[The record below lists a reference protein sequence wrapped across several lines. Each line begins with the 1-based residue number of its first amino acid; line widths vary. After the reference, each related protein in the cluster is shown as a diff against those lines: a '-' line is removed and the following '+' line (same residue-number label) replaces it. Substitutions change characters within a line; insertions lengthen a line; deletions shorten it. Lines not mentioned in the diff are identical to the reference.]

1 MVRVNC
7 DYIPAWPFVYYK
19 TKENYKEVS
28 TILHVLWPFF
38 VWTEKAGTKLLAFL
52 YILFRLTY
60 KEKDERQ
67 FIDFFWPIIHIE
79 YNSEEFRFGIRPLF
93 WIISGKGKFKLS
105 IAGIIN
111 IFSKDDGE
119 DVWFTIA
126 PFIWYRYYCGDVFW
140 TVFPFLWVTR
150 KNDKWTYLLIPVG
163 LLKYQEGK
171 GFTLNIALIINIMS
185 YGDDLFSFMILPFFI
200 YHNRIGKRLRIIV
213 ALLFYFSKSS
223 NFKRF
228 VIFPILW
235 SSWSSN
241 NTTFNFIPIVL
252 YMRRSSNVFL
262 SICFFY
268 YYRKISNYFKLHFI
282 PLALFYKTSGDSK
295 FLNIA
300 LLYTYKKTQSKWWHI
315 VLPIF
320 WYRMKKD
327 SSFFVHVWPFIGY
340 RKSWKQNGHSIY
352 FIYPFIQFNTYNG
365 GDWVYNHFFYRF
377 IHYYRNKE
385 SGRLRYG
392 FFPFFV
398 YSDSSIYNKGHILL
412 YMWYFKKIKASM
424 KKIKMKEIEIASPN
438 NNPLKNISND
448 TTTTP
453 LPPPTNINLEKPS
466 DNLDIPSINLEKSSD
481 LMTEMKKLGGDE
493 DVTVNLEKSS
503 NTINLEKETDLMSTE
518 MKTMGGEDDIVAN
531 SNNDNNND
539 HDFSEEE
546 KKSTTTNEETIVQY
560 SFIFRSLLPLAFYIN
575 RDGTNS
581 KFFLIPLFIMK
592 WSLVDIDSY
601 FFSPIYYQRKLGT
614 YIKRFIIPIFYQK
627 HTEDK
632 DVILSPLYYYY
643 RNSTKSFRLI
653 APIFIDVHKGETHL
667 MILVLPMYIY
677 YRKSIFKFQTLFPFF
692 FRTQDASKNELFTY
706 FFPFYGKS
714 LRGSKVNRYFFF
726 PIFRIKLGKDESKL
740 FSLDFLFPLFHY
752 ESNGT
757 DNSHSIRLL
766 PFFWKSKNDYNEML
780 LIMPFFWR
788 FITDKDTRPQ
798 RNTLILPFYYFR
810 DSAEYMFTFASPAF
824 LPPYYIHYHREAS
837 NVENRYLFP
846 FYSHQI
852 KGLDHLKWFC
862 WFLYRHT
869 YRDFSEN
876 FTMNILLFFKHNS
889 EKYSVTGLIPL
900 WVYWN
905 DKVQNSKHVRI
916 ALLLAYDKVNSKLK
930 DLTRLSIL
938 WLVTTHLT
946 LFCRKT
952 VVKRSI
958 SKTQSIAESIDQ
970 MVLNESRPTDRE
982 VDVSTIQKLDIISDT
997 KKTYLWPLFHKKSER
1012 ITEYNHFALLWFFR
1026 PFISFFYKSKQSTEN
1041 LWYIFML
1048 AYYKFDTSATT
1059 CAIIWF
1065 FHPLASC
1072 FLYEVSPFS
1081 SIIRMFPVFWY
1092 RSIPDSSK
1100 PIEVE
1105 NDGVTPR
1112 SRQRSS
1118 TRVTVS
1124 SMALSILYVVPNF
1137 GLFNLRRSS
1146 HKFSVYFLPLFY
1158 YFNSQLDKDGIK
1170 IFSLFW
1176 FVSPIVSLF
1185 NYNCVGKVVN
1195 HRLVPLYYRITTND
1209 TEGKSAYRSLISFIW
1224 LAHPKFAFFRYDRNE
1239 KGKSIVSLFPIFW
1252 RKKDTSEY
1260 HLSILFIIKNFGFI
1274 DYWSKNNNFKR
1285 SYILFLYYF
1294 KREKEKKMV
1303 SIIYLFHPR
1312 AAFILSKFAPNKS
1325 KIFVFL
1331 ALYFRNCI
1339 ESGLILSILW
1349 IAHPKVAF
1357 ISYWSKNKFS
1367 HFHIFLFLWLTKI
1380 EEFVQFGLL
1389 WIGATKK
1396 SLYHNSNVNQ
1406 GLPEKE
1412 KTHHLRKP
1420 ISLFLAYNDGDFSTV
1435 HLMPIFRYWVIETTG
1450 LERFWGFLGIIYFS
1464 ARNSNSQFRFFYR
1477 WIRIKTGNSLFI
1489 FEFNPFFAYKKK
1501 NEDSTVLILGGMCG
1515 CYTSMCRVC
1524 CVEC

>member
-1 MVRVNC
+1 RKSKKTMVRVNC

-19 TKENYKEVS
+19 TKENYREVS
-28 TILHVLWPFF
+28 TILHILWPFF
-38 VWTEKAGTKLLAFL
+38 VWTEKAGTKLLALF

-60 KEKDERQ
+60 KEKDDRQ
-67 FIDFFWPIIHIE
+67 FIDFLWPIIHIE
-79 YNSEEFRFGIRPLF
+79 YNSEEFRFGIRPLL

-119 DVWFTIA
+119 DVWFTVA
-126 PFIWYRYYCGDVFW
+126 PFIWYRYYRGDVFW
-140 TVFPFLWVTR
+140 TIFPILWVTK
-150 KNDKWTYLLIPVG
+150 KNDRWTYLLIPVG
-163 LLKYQEGK
+163 LLKYKEGR
-171 GFTLNIALIINIMS
+171 GFTLNIALFINIMS
-185 YGDDLFSFMILPFFI
+185 YDGDLFSFMILPFFI
-200 YHNRIGKRLRIIV
+200 YHNRIGKRLRINV

-223 NFKRF
+223 SFKRF
-228 VIFPILW
+228 VIFPLLW
-235 SSWSSN
+235 SSWSTN

-282 PLALFYKTSGDSK
+282 PLALFYKSSGDDK
-295 FLNIA
+295 FLNVA
-300 LLYTYKKTQSKWWHI
+300 LLYTYKGNESKWWHI

-320 WYRMKKD
+320 WYRMKKG
-327 SSFFVHVWPFIGY
+327 SSYFVHVWPLIGY
-340 RKSWKQNGHSIY
+340 RRSWKQHGHGVY
-352 FIYPFIQFNTYNG
+352 FIYPFIQFNTYNHG
-365 GDWVYNHFFYRF
+365 QWVYNHFFYRF

-392 FFPFFV
+392 FFPLFA
-398 YSDSSIYNKGHILL
+398 YSNSSYYNKGHILL
-412 YMWYFKKIKASM
+412 YMWYFKKIQASM
-424 KKIKMKEIEIASPN
+424 KKIKMKEIEIGSPN
-438 NNPLKNISND
+438 NNGLKNIPSDNNEE
-448 TTTTP
+448 TIIS
-453 LPPPTNINLEKPS
+453 NINLEKPS
-466 DNLDIPSINLEKSSD
+466 DNLEISSPLPLPPPSHPTKTTIDLEKPSDNLE
-481 LMTEMKKLGGDE
+481 
-493 DVTVNLEKSS
+493 S
-503 NTINLEKETDLMSTE
+503 NIHLEKESDLFQE
-518 MKTMGGEDDIVAN
+518 MKTLGGPNEDSIN
-531 SNNDNNND
+531 SDNDNNNN
-539 HDFSEEE
+539 SNNEEEE
-546 KKSTTTNEETIVQY
+546 KKSNNEETVTQY
-560 SFIFRSLLPLAFYIN
+560 SLIFRSLLPLAFYIN
-575 RDGTNS
+575 SGTDS
-581 KFFLIPLFIMK
+581 RFFLIPLFIMK
-592 WSLVDIDSY
+592 WSLIDIDSY
-601 FFSPIYYQRKLGT
+601 FLSPIYYQRKLGT
-614 YIKRFIIPIFYQK
+614 YLKRFILPIFYQK

-632 DVILSPLYYYY
+632 DIILSPLYYYY
-643 RNSTKSFRLI
+643 RNLSNSFRLI

-706 FFPFYGKS
+706 YFPFYGKS
-714 LRGSKVNRYFFF
+714 YRGSKVNRYFLF

-740 FSLDFLFPLFHY
+740 FSVDFLFPLFHY

-798 RNTLILPFYYFR
+798 RNTLVLPFYYFR

-889 EKYSVTGLIPL
+889 EKYSITGFAPL

-905 DKVQNSKHVRI
+905 DKVQNSQHLRI
-916 ALLLAYDKVNSKLK
+916 ALILAYDKITSTLK
-930 DLTRLSIL
+930 DLTRISII
-938 WLVTTHLT
+938 WFVTTHLT
-946 LFCRKT
+946 LFCHKK

-982 VDVSTIQKLDIISDT
+982 VDVSRIQKLDIVSDT
-997 KKTYLWPLFHKKSER
+997 KKIYFWPLFHKKSER
-1012 ITEYNHFALLWFFR
+1012 ITDYNHFALLWFFK

-1048 AYYKFDTSATT
+1048 VYYKFDVSATT

-1065 FHPLASC
+1065 FHPLISC
-1072 FLYEVSPFS
+1072 FLYEISPFS
-1081 SIIRMFPVFWY
+1081 SIIRMFPIFWY

-1100 PIEVE
+1100 PVE
-1105 NDGVTPR
+1105 IDEENSTSR
-1112 SRQRSS
+1112 SRKRSS

-1124 SMALSILYVVPNF
+1124 SMALSIIYIVPNF
-1137 GLFNLRRSS
+1137 GIFNLRKSS
-1146 HKFSVYFLPLFY
+1146 YKFSVYFLPLFY
-1158 YFNSQLDKDGIK
+1158 YLHSKLDDGIK

-1176 FVSPIVSLF
+1176 FISPIVSIF
-1185 NYNCVGKVVN
+1185 NYNRIGKVVK
-1195 HRLVPLYYRITTND
+1195 HRFVPLYYRITNND
-1209 TEGKSAYRSLISFIW
+1209 TKEVQSAYRSVFSFIW
-1224 LAHPKFAFFRYDRNE
+1224 LAHPKIAFFRYDRHHD
-1239 KGKSIVSLFPIFW
+1239 GKSIVCLFPLFW
-1252 RKKDTSEY
+1252 RKKDTTDY
-1260 HLSILFIIKNFGFI
+1260 HLSILFIVRKFGFI
-1274 DYWSKNNNFKR
+1274 DYWSSTDDFKR
-1285 SYILFLYYF
+1285 FYILLLYFF
-1294 KREKEKKMV
+1294 KRENEKKLV
-1303 SIIYLFHPR
+1303 SFIYLFHPK
-1312 AAFILSKFAPNKS
+1312 AAFILSKFTPDYS

-1331 ALYFRNCI
+1331 ILYFRNSI
-1339 ESGLILSILW
+1339 KNGLVLSMLW

-1357 ISYWSKNKFS
+1357 ISYWSKNQFS
-1367 HFHIFLFLWLTKI
+1367 HFHIFLFLWLSKI
-1380 EEFVQFGLL
+1380 EEYVQFGLL

-1406 GLPEKE
+1406 GIPENE
-1412 KTHHLRKP
+1412 KTHHIRKP
-1420 ISLFLAYNDGDFSTV
+1420 ISLFLSYNDGENKTIHF
-1435 HLMPIFRYWVIETTG
+1435 MPIFRYWSIESTG
-1450 LERFWGFLGIIYFS
+1450 LEKFWAFLGIVYFS

-1477 WIRIKTGNSLFI
+1477 WIRVKTGTSLFI

-1524 CVEC
+1524 CIEC